1 MGFDEDLAARAA
13 AARDVALFRYGLIR
27 AAADPDLPG
36 RQRGELVRALA
47 AARHKDPGEQLIRVG
62 RSTLDRWI
70 RAWRAGGFD
79 ALVPGTRNV
88 PPRTSAGV
96 LELAVAL
103 KKEKPERTA
112 AQVHRV
118 LAARLGAGG
127 VPSVRT
133 IQRHFVRMELA
144 GLSAAAAPAEVFG
157 RFQADVPGELWVS
170 GVLHGPPAG
179 EAVKTYLFAVED
191 DHSRFLTGW
200 WRATREDV
208 TGLFTALRRAVEAH
222 GAPRAFYVDNGSP
235 YVSRQ
240 LLHALAVLGIQITH
254 SRPRRPQ
261 GKGKIERL
269 FETVRGQFLVEVAGA
284 AGQAGTALGSVT
296 DLEELFGA
304 WVHQVYHQA
313 VHGETGQAPA
323 ARFAAA
329 GSRLRQIAPEA
340 IGEAFLWQDF
350 RTVTKTATI
359 SLHGNRYQT
368 DPALCGRKVEVLYN
382 PADLTTGIRVR
393 WRGTDM
399 GAAVPHV
406 IGRHS
411 HPGLAPVLPG
421 AQDLHLGGVDDADEE
436 PGIPGGVVGKV
447 PVHMGKVPDSR
458 QIFGGD
464 CCLRAG
470 AGRERRGRLSRP
482 GPWSAAGRG
491 SAR

>member
-340 IGEAFLWQDF
+340 ICRRRGILVAGLPHRHQD
-350 RTVTKTATI
+350 RHDQPARQPVPDRPSAVRPQGR
-359 SLHGNRYQT
+359 SALQPGRPHHRDPGALARHRHGR
-368 DPALCGRKVEVLYN
+368 C
-382 PADLTTGIRVR
+382 
-393 WRGTDM
+393 
-399 GAAVPHV
+399 GAARDRP
-406 IGRHS
+406 S
-411 HPGLAPVLPG
+411 LP
-421 AQDLHLGGVDDADEE
+421 
-436 PGIPGGVVGKV
+436 
-447 PVHMGKVPDSR
+447 
-458 QIFGGD
+458 
-464 CCLRAG
+464 
-470 AGRERRGRLSRP
+470 P
-482 GPWSAAGRG
+482 GPGPG
-491 SAR
+491 VARRSRSPSWRR

>member
-1 MGFDEDLAARAA
+1 M
-13 AARDVALFRYGLIR
+13 
-27 AAADPDLPG
+27 
-36 RQRGELVRALA
+36 
-47 AARHKDPGEQLIRVG
+47 
-62 RSTLDRWI
+62 
-70 RAWRAGGFD
+70 
-79 ALVPGTRNV
+79 PGTRQV
-88 PPRTSAGV
+88 APRTSAGV

-112 AQVHRV
+112 AQVHRI
-118 LAARLGAGG
+118 LAARLGAGQ

-133 IQRHFVRMELA
+133 IQRHFVRMELT

-157 RFQADVPGELWVS
+157 RFQADAPGELWVS
-170 GVLHGPPAG
+170 DVLHGPPAG
-179 EAVKTYLFAVED
+179 EAAKTYLFAVED

-200 WRATREDV
+200 WWTTREDV

-240 LLHALAVLGIQITH
+240 LLHALATLGVQITH

-269 FETVRGQFLVEVAGA
+269 FETVRAQFLVEVAGA

-313 VHGETGQAPA
+313 VHGETGHAPA

-411 HPGLAPVLPG
+411 HPGLAPAAP
-421 AQDLHLGGVDDADEE
+421 APAE
-436 PGIPGGVVGKV
+436 PTGI
-447 PVHMGKVPDSR
+447 DY
-458 QIFGGD
+458 
-464 CCLRAG
+464 LRMVAEAHREQQASSINFTALS
-470 AGRERRGRLSRP
+470 AGRDQD
-482 GPWSAAGRG
+482 AAGGKGHDGPGQPR
-491 SAR
+491 

>member
-1 MGFDEDLAARAA
+1 MGIDEELAARAA

-27 AAADPDLPG
+27 AAADPGLSP
-36 RQRGELVRALA
+36 RQRGALVRALA
-47 AARHKDPGEQLIRVG
+47 TAQHKDPGGQLVRIG

-70 RAWRAGGFD
+70 RDWRAGGFD

-88 PPRTSAGV
+88 QPRTSAGV

-112 AQVHRV
+112 AQVHRI
-118 LAARLGAGG
+118 LAARLGGG
-127 VPSVRT
+127 QVPSVRT
-133 IQRHFVRMELA
+133 IQRHFVRMELT
-144 GLSAAAAPAEVFG
+144 GLPGPAAPEVFG
-157 RFQADVPGELWVS
+157 RFEADAPGELWVS
-170 GVLHGPPAG
+170 DVLHGPPAG
-179 EAVKTYLFAVED
+179 PAPKTYLFGIED
-191 DHSRFLTGW
+191 DHSRFITGW
-200 WRATREDV
+200 WWTTREDV
-208 TGLFTALRRAVEAH
+208 TGLFAALRRAVEAH
-222 GAPRAFYVDNGSP
+222 GAPQAFYVDNGSP

-240 LLHALAVLGIQITH
+240 LLHALATLGIQITH

-269 FETVRGQFLVEVAGA
+269 FETVRGQFLVEI
-284 AGQAGTALGSVT
+284 AGQGTGAGTALGSVT

-323 ARFAAA
+323 GRFTAAP
-329 GSRLRQIAPEA
+329 SRLRQVAPRL

-350 RTVTKTATI
+350 RTVTKTAVI
-359 SLHGNRYQT
+359 SLHGNRYQV
-368 DPALCGRKVEVLYN
+368 DPALAGRKVEVLYN

-411 HPGLAPVLPG
+411 HPGLAPAAPAPAAPTGIDYLRMVAEAHQQQQAGSINFAALAEGRPDARNGQHHSGPG
-421 AQDLHLGGVDDADEE
+421 Q
-436 PGIPGGVVGKV
+436 
-447 PVHMGKVPDSR
+447 
-458 QIFGGD
+458 
-464 CCLRAG
+464 
-470 AGRERRGRLSRP
+470 
-482 GPWSAAGRG
+482 
-491 SAR
+491 AR

>member
-1 MGFDEDLAARAA
+1 MGFDEELAARAA

-27 AAADPDLPG
+27 AAADPDLSL
-36 RQRGELVRALA
+36 RQRGALVRALA
-47 AARHKDPGEQLIRVG
+47 AGRHKDPGGQLVRVG

-70 RAWRAGGFD
+70 RDWRTGGFD
-79 ALVPGTRNV
+79 ALVPGTRQAA
-88 PPRTSAGV
+88 PRTSAGV

-112 AQVHRV
+112 AQVHRI
-118 LAARLGAGG
+118 LAARLGAGQ

-170 GVLHGPPAG
+170 DVLHGPPAG

-200 WRATREDV
+200 WWTTREDV

-240 LLHALAVLGIQITH
+240 LLHALATLGIQITH

-411 HPGLAPVLPG
+411 HPALAPAAP
-421 AQDLHLGGVDDADEE
+421 APAE
-436 PGIPGGVVGKV
+436 PTGI
-447 PVHMGKVPDSR
+447 DY
-458 QIFGGD
+458 
-464 CCLRAG
+464 LRMVAEAHREQQASSINFTALS
-470 AGRERRGRLSRP
+470 AGRDQD
-482 GPWSAAGRG
+482 AAGGKGHDGPGEPR
-491 SAR
+491 